1 MTRARRHLV
10 DLSFFQCVMCRLIV
24 SVSVHRGR
32 LVNRA
37 ARQPVPQE
45 MDGMAGSTRGRTLR
59 RAGMSR
65 VAHERNSLY
74 QRIIIFTARGEE
86 SRLQQLSTH
95 RSHMQIK
102 KTRTVQLQVMYNIQ
116 CPGDHS
122 RRTVSESCIPADTAA
137 PSSRHGGRFLS
148 PRRFSA
154 EQRCLLFV
162 VRAGCLSPSVTR
174 LRSVEYRLSNDCDV
188 EHQSAP
194 TA

>member
-45 MDGMAGSTRGRTLR
+45 MDGMAGSTRRCALR
-59 RAGMSR
+59 GAGMSSVTR
-65 VAHERNSLY
+65 EGIDLYEAHIHSARRGIAITTALY
-74 QRIIIFTARGEE
+74 TS
-86 SRLQQLSTH
+86 SR
-95 RSHMQIK
+95 MPIK

-162 VRAGCLSPSVTR
+162 IRAGCLSPSVAR
-174 LRSVEYRLSNDCDV
+174 LRSVDYRLSNDCDV